1 MAELK
6 TRPTDADV
14 TAFLDAV
21 PDERKRADAHTVCAL
36 MAEITGA
43 PAKMWG
49 KNIVGFGNYDYTY
62 ASGRSGSWFEAGF
75 SPRKTALT
83 LYVMSG
89 FSGEDDLMS
98 RLGKHTTGKS
108 CLYIKRLSDV
118 DMAVLRELVERSV
131 ATIRER
137 YPA

>member
-14 TAFLDAV
+14 TAFLDSV

-43 PAKMWG
+43 PATMWG

-62 ASGRSGSWFEAGF
+62 ASGTSGSWFEAGF

-89 FSGEDDLMS
+89 FGGEEDLMS

-137 YPA
+137 YPS

>member
-14 TAFLDAV
+14 TAFLDSV
-21 PDERKRADAHTVCAL
+21 PDERKRSDAHTVCAL

-62 ASGRSGSWFEAGF
+62 ASGASGSWFEAGF

-137 YPA
+137 YPS